1 MLCSVIAIWKTL
13 ALFSSST
20 EKLSSSVSTPFSTNV
35 YVNTLTSQSIGM
47 SVVYNGNEVFTVVKD
62 ATYQEC
68 FKTMNVKV
76 DTNVK
81 LPAFYHSSLPY
92 SPSEEV
98 KEEIPS
104 ESEDKVSSTSRKL
117 LAFSVTGHSS
127 PWFTYGISD
136 KNKAV
141 LNKISKKKS
150 VNKKSVNKKS
160 VNKSLK
166 KISKKSVNKKSV
178 NKKSVNKSLKKS
190 VNKKSVNKKSVN
202 KKSVNKKSV
211 NKKSVNKSLK
221 KISKK
226 ISKKKFTVIDLD
238 KMIKNIVNKAVNQ
251 TAKKYK
257 SAEKRKIEKLKKKM
271 LQEKK
276 KALSKLKIALQKKKI
291 LDKINSKSKVKK
303 FSSKKVKKFSG
314 KKVQRKGKKV
324 QRKDKKVSKA
334 KVVTIE
340 TSDHSVKSLQMV
352 LETLKS
358 NQCICHH

>member
-1 MLCSVIAIWKTL
+1 
-13 ALFSSST
+13 
-20 EKLSSSVSTPFSTNV
+20 
-35 YVNTLTSQSIGM
+35 
-47 SVVYNGNEVFTVVKD
+47 
-62 ATYQEC
+62 
-68 FKTMNVKV
+68 
-76 DTNVK
+76 
-81 LPAFYHSSLPY
+81 
-92 SPSEEV
+92 
-98 KEEIPS
+98 
-104 ESEDKVSSTSRKL
+104 
-117 LAFSVTGHSS
+117 
-127 PWFTYGISD
+127 
-136 KNKAV
+136 
-141 LNKISKKKS
+141 
-150 VNKKSVNKKS
+150 
-160 VNKSLK
+160 
-166 KISKKSVNKKSV
+166 
-178 NKKSVNKSLKKS
+178 
-190 VNKKSVNKKSVN
+190 
-202 KKSVNKKSV
+202 
-211 NKKSVNKSLK
+211 
-221 KISKK
+221 
-226 ISKKKFTVIDLD
+226 
-238 KMIKNIVNKAVNQ
+238 MIKNIVNKAVNQ